1 MEEISSFNIDIDI
14 DLDKRGCNKTII
26 NMDDLPFIK
35 DTKFT
40 EDVNDVSECCIC
52 LETITNKDDNKY
64 YFNCQHKYHFN
75 CIKDRNN
82 LYMKD
87 MYNCPICRICKSRIK
102 TTTINCINYE
112 NSIRNNNKKKY
123 GLFLLRILGF
133 IILGYIIFASI
144 YTHNATQYKLN
155 SNEDGFE
162 FPVFKLDNVKVISNC
177 SCVYNESLNFKYNR
191 YNLQIFCNQ
200 SEFSNTFIYNH
211 LQNVNYEKFCNI
223 ENSLWVNYTNKFKN
237 KLQYCSSTLSTYII
251 PLFKIDL
258 NEEYESCYFTQSFI
272 QIILILVFVGIYF
285 LLFILWKVYYKYY

>member
-1 MEEISSFNIDIDI
+1 MVMEEISNFNIDIDN
-14 DLDKRGCNKTII
+14 KRGNKTII
-26 NMDDLPFIK
+26 NIDDLPSIK

-40 EDVNDVSECCIC
+40 EDVNDVSKCCIC
-52 LETITNKDDNKY
+52 LETITNKDDNKDDNEY
-64 YFNCQHKYHFN
+64 YFNCQHKYHFK

-82 LYMKD
+82 LYMTD
-87 MYNCPICRICKSRIK
+87 SYNYPICRICKSRIK

-112 NSIRNNNKKKY
+112 NSMMNNNKKN

-144 YTHNATQYKLN
+144 YTHNVTQYKLN
-155 SNEDGFE
+155 SNEDGFD
-162 FPVFKLDNVKVISNC
+162 FPIFKLDNVKVISNC

-191 YNLQIFCNQ
+191 YNLQIICNQ
-200 SEFSNTFIYNH
+200 SEFSNTFIYKH

-223 ENSLWVNYTNKFKN
+223 ENSLWVNYTNEFKN

-272 QIILILVFVGIYF
+272 QIILILVFMVIYF
-285 LLFILWKVYYKYY
+285 LLFILWKNKYY

>member
-1 MEEISSFNIDIDI
+1 MEEISNFNIDIDI
-14 DLDKRGCNKTII
+14 DKKRGNKTII
-26 NMDDLPFIK
+26 NMDDLPSIK

-40 EDVNDVSECCIC
+40 EDVNDVSECFIC

-64 YFNCQHKYHFN
+64 YFNCQHKYHFK
-75 CIKDRNN
+75 CIKDMNN

-87 MYNCPICRICKSRIK
+87 RYNCPICCICKSRIK

-177 SCVYNESLNFKYNR
+177 SCVYNENLNFKYNR

-200 SEFSNTFIYNH
+200 SEFSNTFIYKH

-272 QIILILVFVGIYF
+272 QIILILVFVVIYF